1 MQQQLDE
8 LLVLKKQIVDQ
19 LQSQVENQLGRLQA
33 AISSNQTR
41 IANLEAVTKSTVGD
55 QLRGLRRLE

>member
-8 LLVLKKQIVDQ
+8 LLVLKEQIVDQ

-41 IANLEAVTKSTVGD
+41 IANLEAVTKASVGD
-55 QLRGLRRLE
+55 QLGGLRRLE